1 MKKGKLL
8 GIEKNMLLTAN
19 KSLSFYLAHPFDSR
33 KEVRKWELEFEKRT
47 KIILVNPFYDT
58 LRTDIEKIDAGR
70 TERYEK
76 LQPTELVQRD
86 IGYIATNNGI
96 ISIIKKNNRGVSF
109 GTPMEMVYA
118 KILNK
123 PCYLLITNQH
133 ENHPWLVYHSTRIFT
148 KRAKL
153 EKFLED
159 LNAIHK

>member
-1 MKKGKLL
+1 MKKEKLL
-8 GIEKNMLLTAN
+8 EIEKNMLLAAD

-58 LRTDIEKIDAGR
+58 LRTDVEKIDAKR
-70 TERYEK
+70 ETRYEK
-76 LQPTELVQRD
+76 LNAFELVPRD
-86 IGYIATNNGI
+86 IGYITTNNGM
-96 ISIIKKNNRGVSF
+96 ISIILGGNGGVSF

-123 PCYLLITNQH
+123 PCYPLVTNGH

-148 KRAKL
+148 KKEKL
-153 EKFLED
+153 EKFLEG